1 MTALPIAMSAKKR
14 PKYLDLV
21 HIKLPVPG
29 VVSILH
35 RISGAF
41 LFLLI
46 PAFLFALQTSLA
58 SAEGFGA
65 IKRAMGLWP
74 VKLIAIGVLWAFL
87 HHFFAGIRYL
97 AIDLHYG
104 VDLAAARA
112 SAWMVL
118 AASLALTLI
127 LGVALW

>member
-1 MTALPIAMSAKKR
+1 MSPKKR
-14 PKYLDLV
+14 PKYLDLLR
-21 HIKLPVPG
+21 IKLPVPG

-35 RISGAF
+35 RVSGALLF
-41 LFLLI
+41 LFI
-46 PAFLFALQTSLA
+46 PVFLFFLQTSLA
-58 SAEGFGA
+58 SAEGFEA
-65 IKRAMGLWP
+65 VRRSLDFRL
-74 VKLIAIGVLWAFL
+74 VKLMMIGLLWAFL

-104 VDLAAARA
+104 VDLASARA
-112 SAWMVL
+112 SAKAVL